1 MIFPPMR
8 ILPALL
14 LAVSAS
20 ATLLHAQ
27 SAAPTESQ
35 TKLLRFPATN
45 GRQIVFTYAGQMY
58 TVGTEGGIARRLTSA
73 PGVVSFPRF
82 SADGK
87 QLAFT
92 AQYDG
97 NTEVMVM
104 SAEGGEP
111 KRLTFTATLG
121 RDDVADRMGPNNIV
135 MTWKNKTPEVVFRS
149 RMRVFSDF
157 QGALY
162 SVSLDGD
169 LPTQLPLPRGGFVSF
184 SPDDSKIAYNRIFR
198 EFRTWKRYRG
208 GMADDISIYDLKTGA
223 VEKIAVD
230 AAQDICP
237 MWAPNGKIY
246 FLSERDGR
254 LNLYSYDPAS
264 KETKQHTE
272 YTDWDIRFP
281 SLGPDAIVYENA
293 GTIHSFDLAT
303 GKSRQVP
310 ISVKEDLASG
320 RAALV
325 ETAKHLTTFG
335 LAPDGKRAAVGAR
348 GEIFSVPAKDGV
360 PRNLTNTSK
369 VHERDAV
376 WSPDGKSIAYVS
388 DETGET
394 EIFVRQADGKG
405 TPVQLTKNAD
415 TYYYGPQWSPDSK
428 KLAFADRLQRLRYV
442 DVETKAIVEI
452 DRNPQFE
459 TRQFSWSP
467 DSKWIAWTRPD
478 ENALSKVMLYS
489 LETKSKT
496 EATDGWF
503 ASADAAFSD
512 DGKYLVLA
520 SSRDFKPLYGN
531 TEFNHIYRDM
541 ERVYL
546 LVLAKSTENPL
557 KPRSDEVGVAGA
569 ADKKGDEAKDEKKD
583 SEPKKDGG
591 EPKKDEKAKKPV
603 TVKIDLDGLSDR
615 LVVVPAMAAN
625 YSNLRMVGE
634 RIFYLRTTVSD
645 EGDDEGPG
653 TPESRRT
660 LASYSLKDRKETELG
675 KVDFYQISSDGKKML
690 VKMGKDY
697 SVLDLP
703 SAKIELKDNK
713 MSFSGMDMH
722 LDRRAEWAQIY
733 WECWRQMRDFFYA
746 PNMHGVDWKAQ
757 GDKYAALLP
766 WVNHRNDLTYLI
778 AELISELNIGH
789 AYVGGGERAEAPRI
803 RMGLLGA
810 ELSRDAASK
819 AYRIDRIL
827 RGQNWQDRA
836 RSPLTEIGVD
846 VKEGDYILAV
856 NGQPTAKM
864 ANIYESLAGTA
875 GKQVTLRVNGKP
887 TDEGAREVIV
897 VPIASEASLYYQAWI
912 QRNID
917 YVNKKTDGKVG
928 YLHIPDMG
936 RAGLNEFVKHFYPQL
951 RKKALVVDVRGNGGG
966 NVSPM
971 IIERLRRELV
981 MVSISRNGMPQTNP
995 GGMILGPMVA
1005 LLNEWSASDGD
1016 IFPYRFRQMGLGKL
1030 VGKRSWGGVVGIR
1043 NSLPLTDGGY
1053 LNRPE
1058 FAPYSKDGKEWVME
1072 GHGVDP
1078 DIVVENEPMKEFKGE
1093 DQQLDKAI
1101 EVVLE
1106 ELKTKGRDL
1115 PPVPPY
1121 PNKKQGTQ
1129 PGEKSGSK

>member
-1 MIFPPMR
+1 MR
-8 ILPALL
+8 TLPALFLAASVSL
-14 LAVSAS
+14 LS
-20 ATLLHAQ
+20 AQ
-27 SAAPTESQ
+27 SPPAADSQ

-45 GRQIVFTYAGQMY
+45 GSQIVFTYAGQLY
-58 TVGTEGGIARRLTSA
+58 TVGMEGGTARRLTSA

-104 SAEGGEP
+104 PAEGGEP
-111 KRLTFTATLG
+111 KRLTYTATLQ

-135 MTWKNKTPEVVFRS
+135 MTWKNKTPEIVFRS
-149 RMRVFSDF
+149 RMRVYSDF

-162 SVSLDGD
+162 SVGLDGD

-208 GMADDISIYDLKTGA
+208 GMADDISIFDLKTGA

-254 LNLYSYDPAS
+254 LNLYSYDTAS
-264 KETKQHTE
+264 KQTKQLTN

-281 SLGPDAIVYENA
+281 SLGAGGIVYENA
-293 GTIHSFDLAT
+293 GLLHYFDLAT
-303 GKSRQVP
+303 EKSRQVV

-320 RAALV
+320 RAALI
-325 ETAKHLTTFG
+325 ETAKYVNTFG
-335 LAPDGKRAAVGAR
+335 LAPDGKRAAIGAR

-360 PRNLTNTSK
+360 PRNLTNSTK

-376 WSPDGKSIAYVS
+376 WSPDGKTIAYVS

-394 EIFVRQADGKG
+394 EIFIRPADGKG
-405 TPVQLTKNAD
+405 APVQLTKNAD

-442 DVETKAIVEI
+442 DVDAKTIVEI
-452 DRNPQFE
+452 DRNPLFE

-467 DSKWIAWTRPD
+467 DSKWVAWARPD
-478 ENALSKVMLYS
+478 ENALPKVVLYS
-489 LETKSKT
+489 LEAKTKT
-496 EATDGWF
+496 DVTDGWF
-503 ASADAAFSD
+503 GAGDPSFSD
-512 DGKYLVLA
+512 DGKYLVIT
-520 SSRDFKPLYGN
+520 SSREFKPLYGN

-546 LVLAKSTENPL
+546 VTLAKATENPM
-557 KPRSDEVGVAGA
+557 KPRSDEVGVPGPS
-569 ADKKGDEAKDEKKD
+569 D
-583 SEPKKDGG
+583 KKDGADA
-591 EPKKDEKAKKPV
+591 KKDDDKKDGADAKKDDKPATPASRKAVVVKVDLEGIQDRLIALPV
-603 TVKIDLDGLSDR
+603 T
-615 LVVVPAMAAN
+615 PAN
-625 YSNLRMVGE
+625 YSSLRMVGE
-634 RIFYLRTTVSD
+634 RVFYIRTTVAD
-645 EGDDEGPG
+645 EGDDDGPG

-660 LASYSLKDRKETELG
+660 LAAYSLKDRKETELG
-675 KVDFYQISSDGKKML
+675 KVDFYQISADGKKML
-690 VKMGKDY
+690 VKMQKEHA
-697 SVLDLP
+697 VIDLP
-703 SAKIELKDNK
+703 TQKIDLKDHK
-713 MSFSGMDMH
+713 MTFSGMDMR

-733 WECWRQMRDFFYA
+733 WECWRHMRDFFYA
-746 PNMHGVDWKAQ
+746 PNMHGIDWKAQ
-757 GDKYAALLP
+757 GDKYATLLP

-789 AYVGGGERAEAPRI
+789 AYVGGGERVEAPRI

-810 ELSRDAASK
+810 ELSRDTASK

-827 RGQNWQDRA
+827 RGQNWQDRT

-846 VKEGDYILAV
+846 VKEGDFILAV
-856 NGQPTAKM
+856 NGAPTAKM
-864 ANIYESLAGTA
+864 ANIYEALAGTA
-875 GKQVTLRVNGKP
+875 GKQVSLRVNGKAS
-887 TDEGAREVIV
+887 DEGARDITV
-897 VPIASEASLYYQAWI
+897 VPIASEGPLYYQAWI

-917 YVNKKTDGKVG
+917 YVSKKTDGKVG

-981 MVSISRNGMPQTNP
+981 MVSVARNGIPNTNP
-995 GGMILGPMVA
+995 GGMLLGPMVA

-1016 IFPYRFRQMGLGKL
+1016 IFPYRFRAMGLGKL

-1072 GHGVDP
+1072 GYGVDP
-1078 DIVVENEPMKEFKGE
+1078 DFVVENEPAKEFKGE

-1129 PGEKSGSK
+1129 PGEKGK

>member
-1 MIFPPMR
+1 MR
-8 ILPALL
+8 TLPALL
-14 LAVSAS
+14 LAATFSV
-20 ATLLHAQ
+20 TLLPAQ
-27 SAAPTESQ
+27 PASPPPADGQ

-45 GRQIVFTYAGQMY
+45 GRQIVFTYAGQLY
-58 TVGTEGGIARRLTSA
+58 TVGLDGGVARRLTSA
-73 PGVVSFPRF
+73 PGVISFPRF

-92 AQYDG
+92 GQYDG

-104 SAEGGEP
+104 PAEGGEP
-111 KRLTFTATLG
+111 KRLTYTATLN

-135 MTWKNKTPEVVFRS
+135 MTWKNKAAEVVFRS

-162 SVSLDGD
+162 SVGMDGD

-184 SPDDSKIAYNRIFR
+184 SPDDSKIVYNRIFR

-237 MWAPNGKIY
+237 MWASNGRIY

-254 LNLYSYDPAS
+254 LNLYSYDPAT
-264 KETKQHTE
+264 KATKQLTE

-281 SLGPDAIVYENA
+281 SLGPGGIVYENA
-293 GTIHSFDLAT
+293 GLLHYFDLAT
-303 GKSRQVP
+303 EKSRQVP
-310 ISVKEDLASG
+310 ISVKEDFASG
-320 RAALV
+320 RSGHV
-325 ETAKHLTTFG
+325 EAAKHLTTFG

-360 PRNLTNTSK
+360 ARNLTNTSK

-394 EIFVRQADGKG
+394 EIFIRSADGKG
-405 TPVQLTKNAD
+405 APVQLTKNAD

-459 TRQFSWSP
+459 TRQFAWSP

-478 ENALSKVMLYS
+478 ENALSKVLLYS
-489 LETKSKT
+489 LEAKTKT
-496 EATDGWF
+496 EVTDGWF
-503 ASADAAFSD
+503 AASDPSFSD
-512 DGKYLVLA
+512 DGKYLLLA
-520 SSRDFKPLYGN
+520 SSREFKPLYGN

-541 ERVYL
+541 ERIYL
-546 LVLAKSTENPL
+546 VVLAKTTENPL
-557 KPRSDEVGVAGA
+557 KPRSDEVGVAGPA
-569 ADKKGDEAKDEKKD
+569 DKKDDKKGDDAKESDA
-583 SEPKKDGG
+583 KKDGG
-591 EPKKDEKAKKPV
+591 PEPKKDEKARKAV
-603 TVKIDLDGLSDR
+603 TVKVDLDGLQDR
-615 LVVVPAMAAN
+615 LVAVPVMPAN
-625 YSNLRMVGE
+625 YSNLRLVGE
-634 RIFYLRTTVSD
+634 RIFYVRTTVAD

-660 LASYSLKDRKETELG
+660 LAAYSLKDRKETELG
-675 KVDFYQISSDGKKML
+675 KIDFYQISSDGKKML
-690 VKMGKDY
+690 VKIAKDY
-697 SVLDLP
+697 AVIDLP
-703 SAKIELKDNK
+703 TQKIELKDNK
-713 MSFSGMDMH
+713 MSLTGLDMN

-757 GDKYAALLP
+757 GDKYASLLP
-766 WVNHRNDLTYLI
+766 WVNHRNDLSYLI
-778 AELISELNIGH
+778 AELISELNAGH
-789 AYVGGGERAEAPRI
+789 AYVGGGERPEAPRI

-827 RGQNWQDRA
+827 RGENWQDRT

-846 VKEGDYILAV
+846 VKEGDFILAV
-856 NGQPTAKM
+856 NGQPVAKL
-864 ANIYESLAGTA
+864 ANIYEALVGTA

-887 TDEGAREVIV
+887 TDEGAREVVV
-897 VPIASEASLYYQAWI
+897 VPIASEASLYYHAWV

-917 YVNKKTDGKVG
+917 YVSKKTDGKVG

-1043 NSLPLTDGGY
+1043 NSLPLTDGSY

-1078 DIVVENEPMKEFKGE
+1078 DIVVENEPLKEFKGE
-1093 DQQLDKAI
+1093 DQQLDKAV

-1121 PNKKQGTQ
+1121 PIKKQGTQ
-1129 PGEKSGSK
+1129 PGEKPGSK